1 MCYPQLDF
9 AILCEI
15 LTPPHPA
22 PTYPPALT
30 MFEGDEL
37 NEAMGVPFLYGVAE
51 IAFISIFC
59 VWAWKMGWTKA
70 PANESIC
77 KVIVTAYEI
86 ETSNGLLDEDEVPS
100 SSANSKDDRGDGEST
115 VAATAFTDTTA
126 IVDGE
131 SQSTV
136 AASTSPKSPV
146 ATA

>member
-1 MCYPQLDF
+1 M
-9 AILCEI
+9 
-15 LTPPHPA
+15 
-22 PTYPPALT
+22 
-30 MFEGDEL
+30 

-70 PANESIC
+70 PASESIC
-77 KVIVTAYEI
+77 KVIVTSYEI
-86 ETSNGLLDEDEVPS
+86 ETSNGLLDEEDLPPS
-100 SSANSKDDRGDGEST
+100 STNSKGDKGDGEST

-136 AASTSPKSPV
+136 AATTSTESPV